1 MRKLMLVSALALM
14 TTAGTAACASKGYVN
29 TRVGAVDAKVNTATG
44 QIEETQARVKTAE
57 GRISEVDSKAGAAQA
72 AADSAAGA
80 ASAADA
86 KAASASSDAR
96 TAGEKAEAVAAASRR
111 LVYEVVLS
119 EDQGKYKLGSAMLP
133 DAVKSRIDDL
143 VNQLKADPKGV
154 YFEIEG
160 HTDSTGSTM
169 TNERLGAQRADMVK
183 RYLYEAHQIPLHKI
197 NVISFGEKKPVAPNT
212 TRDGR
217 AQNRR
222 IVIRVLA

>member
-1 MRKLMLVSALALM
+1 MRKLMLVATLSLM
-14 TTAGTAACASKGYVN
+14 TAAGTACASKGYVN
-29 TRVGAVDAKVNTATG
+29 TRVGAVDAKVNTASG

-57 GRISEVDSKAGAAQA
+57 GRISEVDGKAGAAQA
-72 AADSAAGA
+72 AADSAASA

-86 KAASASSDAR
+86 KAMAASGDAR
-96 TAGEKAEAVAAASRR
+96 TAAEKAEAVAAASRR

-119 EDQGKYKLGSAMLP
+119 EDQGQYKLGKATLP
-133 DAVKSRIDDL
+133 DAVKTRIDDL
-143 VNQLKADPKGV
+143 VNQLKADPKGA

-160 HTDSTGSTM
+160 HTDSTGTDSV
-169 TNERLGAQRADMVK
+169 NDRLGFERADMVK

-197 NVISFGEKKPVAPNT
+197 NVISYGEEKPVAPNK